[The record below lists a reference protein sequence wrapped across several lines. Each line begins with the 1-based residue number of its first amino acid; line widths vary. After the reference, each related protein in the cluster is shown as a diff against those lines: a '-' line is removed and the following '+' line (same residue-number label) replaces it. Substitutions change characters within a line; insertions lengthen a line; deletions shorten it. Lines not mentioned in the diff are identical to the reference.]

1 MKNSISELA
10 ENFNL
15 KPTLNFISNQA
26 CECAK
31 NTALNS
37 ASNAAFACVKN
48 TAPDGTVNF
57 AFACRFKRNFKFQNA
72 DVRLNSIRG
81 RNLKFYPTSA
91 GFAACNRA
99 SAGFAVHSLVA
110 PYSALRVRNRV
121 RNIEKKAALN
131 LAALVL
137 NLKSA
142 QIPSC
147 AESKALN
154 SVNASAINS
163 YGNSARN
170 FRRNFILNF
179 AENST
184 HSSVNSASSLSRAST
199 VDEPNLSSAKSLAD
213 AHTRRLKENFTEI
226 IAKGCGSA
234 HTPQSFGLKNFK
246 ARNFAKKSNSAQN
259 SSSARSLNSAQN
271 FDFSQSSNSTQS
283 PAAAQNSAS
292 TQNSNSTQ
300 SFGQNSN
307 SAQSR
312 AQNPVPP
319 SRLWDLGLLFVAIVW
334 GCTFVPVQRALH
346 SGDVFSFLFWRFL
359 AASIFTYLA
368 CLRFGVKFDRGTI
381 RRGVF
386 CGLMLF
392 CDFSCQTIALDY
404 ALSSTVAFILGLNV
418 VIVPFLML
426 AFFGKKVGASAFGG
440 AVVALLGLYF
450 LSGASGAVGFGI
462 GERLTLIS
470 AFAYALHIVFTGV
483 CARKSNL
490 YGFVI
495 VQFICVCVCAL
506 IAAVFAPHAEFE
518 GEIKVL
524 GNLIFSPSFDFVF
537 ALVLTSIF
545 ATVAAFVIQTMAQNR
560 GVSEIKTVLIF
571 ALEPVSAGV
580 MGYAF
585 GEKLSA
591 LQILGA
597 ALILA
602 GILLSE
608 LGGLLGAKFAKDRAC
623 KKTDRG
629 N

>member
-1 MKNSISELA
+1 M
-10 ENFNL
+10 
-15 KPTLNFISNQA
+15 
-26 CECAK
+26 
-31 NTALNS
+31 
-37 ASNAAFACVKN
+37 
-48 TAPDGTVNF
+48 
-57 AFACRFKRNFKFQNA
+57 
-72 DVRLNSIRG
+72 
-81 RNLKFYPTSA
+81 
-91 GFAACNRA
+91 
-99 SAGFAVHSLVA
+99 
-110 PYSALRVRNRV
+110 
-121 RNIEKKAALN
+121 
-131 LAALVL
+131 
-137 NLKSA
+137 
-142 QIPSC
+142 
-147 AESKALN
+147 
-154 SVNASAINS
+154 
-163 YGNSARN
+163 
-170 FRRNFILNF
+170 
-179 AENST
+179 
-184 HSSVNSASSLSRAST
+184 
-199 VDEPNLSSAKSLAD
+199 
-213 AHTRRLKENFTEI
+213 
-226 IAKGCGSA
+226 
-234 HTPQSFGLKNFK
+234 QSF
-246 ARNFAKKSNSAQN
+246 R
-259 SSSARSLNSAQN
+259 
-271 FDFSQSSNSTQS
+271 
-283 PAAAQNSAS
+283 
-292 TQNSNSTQ
+292 
-300 SFGQNSN
+300 QNSN
-307 SAQSR
+307 SAQ
-312 AQNPVPP
+312 NPAPP

-381 RRGVF
+381 GRGVF

-571 ALEPVSAGV
+571 ALEPVSAGI

-585 GEKLSA
+585 GEKLST

-623 KKTDRG
+623 EKTDRG
-629 N
+629 D

>member
-10 ENFNL
+10 ENFNS
-15 KPTLNFISNQA
+15 KSALNFISNQT
-26 CECAK
+26 CKRAK
-31 NTALNS
+31 D
-37 ASNAAFACVKN
+37 
-48 TAPDGTVNF
+48 TAPGGVINF
-57 AFACRFKRNFKFQNA
+57 APASRFKRNFKFKDA
-72 DVRLNSIRG
+72 TAELNFISR
-81 RNLKFYPTSA
+81 RNLKFYPASA
-91 GFAACNRA
+91 DFAARNRA
-99 SAGFAVHSLVA
+99 SVGFAVHSLA
-110 PYSALRVRNRV
+110 SPYSALRVKNLER
-121 RNIEKKAALN
+121 KSALN
-131 LAALVL
+131 FATLAL

-142 QIPSC
+142 QILSC
-147 AESKALN
+147 AENKALN
-154 SVNASAINS
+154 SAKAPTINPWE
-163 YGNSARN
+163 NSAKN
-170 FRRNFILNF
+170 FKGNFILNC
-179 AENST
+179 AENFT
-184 HSSVNSASSLSRAST
+184 YNGANSASSLNCASV
-199 VDEPNLSSAKSLAD
+199 VDEPNLSPAKNLAD
-213 AHTRRLKENFTEI
+213 AHTRRSKKNFTGVL
-226 IAKGCGSA
+226 ANDPDSA
-234 HTPQSFGLKNFK
+234 HTPQSFGFKNLKVL
-246 ARNFAKKSNSAQN
+246 NFAEKSNSAEN
-259 SSSARSLNSAQN
+259 SSSARSLNFAQN
-271 FDFSQSSNSTQS
+271 FDFAQSSDSTQS

-292 TQNSNSTQ
+292 TQNCTQSSNSAQ

-307 SAQSR
+307 S

-381 RRGVF
+381 GRGVF

-483 CARKSNL
+483 CARKSNF

-571 ALEPVSAGV
+571 ALEPVSAGI

-608 LGGLLGAKFAKDRAC
+608 LGGLLGAKFAKNRAYE
-623 KKTDRG
+623 KADRG
-629 N
+629 D

>member
-1 MKNSISELA
+1 MKNSIPELA
-10 ENFNL
+10 ENFNS
-15 KPTLNFISNQA
+15 KSALNFISNQT
-26 CECAK
+26 CKRAK
-31 NTALNS
+31 DTTPGG
-37 ASNAAFACVKN
+37 VI
-48 TAPDGTVNF
+48 NF
-57 AFACRFKRNFKFQNA
+57 APASRFKRNFKFKDA
-72 DVRLNSIRG
+72 TAELNFISV

-91 GFAACNRA
+91 GFAARNRA
-99 SAGFAVHSLVA
+99 SVGFAVHSLVA
-110 PYSALRVRNRV
+110 PYSAPRVKNPGR
-121 RNIEKKAALN
+121 KSTLN
-131 LAALVL
+131 FAVLAL

-142 QIPSC
+142 QILSC
-147 AESKALN
+147 AENKALN
-154 SVNASAINS
+154 SAKSS
-163 YGNSARN
+163 KTYPCENSARN
-170 FRRNFILNF
+170 FRQNFILNF
-179 AENST
+179 VENFT
-184 HSSVNSASSLSRAST
+184 RNGANSASSLSRAS
-199 VDEPNLSSAKSLAD
+199 VANDPNFILAKSLAA
-213 AHTRRLKENFTEI
+213 AHTRRSKKNFTKV
-226 IAKGCGSA
+226 IANDPCSASTPHSFNYGSA
-234 HTPQSFGLKNFK
+234 RNPGTPQNSNATQNF
-246 ARNFAKKSNSAQN
+246 NSAKN
-259 SSSARSLNSAQN
+259 LNST
-271 FDFSQSSNSTQS
+271 QSSNS
-283 PAAAQNSAS
+283 A
-292 TQNSNSTQ
+292 Q
-300 SFGQNSN
+300 SFGQNS
-307 SAQSR
+307 SSVRSR
-312 AQNPVPP
+312 AQNPAPP

-381 RRGVF
+381 GRGVF

-450 LSGASGAVGFGI
+450 LSGTSGAVGFGI

-506 IAAVFAPHAEFE
+506 IAAVFVPHAEFE
-518 GEIKVL
+518 GEIRVL

-571 ALEPVSAGV
+571 ALEPVSAGI

-608 LGGLLGAKFAKDRAC
+608 LGGLLGAKFAKDRARE
-623 KKTDRG
+623 KADRG
-629 N
+629 D

>member
-1 MKNSISELA
+1 MKNSIPELA
-10 ENFNL
+10 ENFNS
-15 KPTLNFISNQA
+15 KSALNFISNQA
-26 CECAK
+26 CERTK
-31 NTALNS
+31 NTSRGDA
-37 ASNAAFACVKN
+37 
-48 TAPDGTVNF
+48 VNF
-57 AFACRFKRNFKFQNA
+57 ALAPHLKRNFKFQDAN
-72 DVRLNSIRG
+72 VRLNSIRG
-81 RNLKFYPTSA
+81 RNLKFYP
-91 GFAACNRA
+91 A
-99 SAGFAVHSLVA
+99 SAGFTARNLVA
-110 PYSALRVRNRV
+110 LYSAPRVK
-121 RNIEKKAALN
+121 NIERKPVLNSAALALN
-131 LAALVL
+131 LKL
-137 NLKSA
+137 A
-142 QIPSC
+142 QNMSR

-154 SVNASAINS
+154 SAKAPKINLCE
-163 YGNSARN
+163 NSTKN
-170 FRRNFILNF
+170 FKRNFILNF
-179 AENST
+179 TKNYTRDGA
-184 HSSVNSASSLSRAST
+184 NSAGLPSRAGAAN
-199 VDEPNLSSAKSLAD
+199 EPNLSSAKSLAD
-213 AHTRRLKENFTEI
+213 ANTRRSKKNFI
-226 IAKGCGSA
+226 KVLANDPCSA
-234 HTPQSFGLKNFK
+234 STLQSFNYSPVRSPGTPQNF
-246 ARNFAKKSNSAQN
+246 NSAKN
-259 SSSARSLNSAQN
+259 LNSA
-271 FDFSQSSNSTQS
+271 QSSNSTN
-283 PAAAQNSAS
+283 NSDFAKNSNS
-292 TQNSNSTQ
+292 TQNSDSAQ
-300 SFGQNSN
+300 SFGQNS
-307 SAQSR
+307 SSVQSR
-312 AQNPVPP
+312 AQNPAPP

-381 RRGVF
+381 GRGVF

-440 AVVALLGLYF
+440 AAMALLGLYF

-462 GERLTLIS
+462 GERLTLVS

-506 IAAVFAPHAEFE
+506 ITAVFVPHAEFE

-560 GVSEIKTVLIF
+560 GISEIKTVLIF
-571 ALEPVSAGV
+571 ALEPVSAGI
-580 MGYAF
+580 MGYTF

-623 KKTDRG
+623 EKADRG
-629 N
+629 D

>member
-1 MKNSISELA
+1 MKNSILELA
-10 ENFNL
+10 ENFNS
-15 KPTLNFISNQA
+15 KSALNFISNQA
-26 CECAK
+26 YERAK

-48 TAPDGTVNF
+48 TALCGAANF
-57 AFACRFKRNFKFQNA
+57 ASALCFKRNFKFKDA
-72 DVRLNSIRG
+72 TAELNFISR
-81 RNLKFYPTSA
+81 RNLKFYP
-91 GFAACNRA
+91 A
-99 SAGFAVHSLVA
+99 SADFAVHSLVA
-110 PYSALRVRNRV
+110 PYSAPRVK
-121 RNIEKKAALN
+121 NIERKAALN
-131 LAALVL
+131 LATLAP

-142 QIPSC
+142 QILSC
-147 AESKALN
+147 AENKALN
-154 SVNASAINS
+154 STKASVINTCEN
-163 YGNSARN
+163 YTKNFKRN
-170 FRRNFILNF
+170 FMG
-179 AENST
+179 NST
-184 HSSVNSASSLSRAST
+184 HSGANSASSLNRASA
-199 VDEPNLSSAKSLAD
+199 VNDPNLSSAKSLAA
-213 AHTRRLKENFTEI
+213 AHTRRSKKNFTRVL
-226 IAKGCGSA
+226 ANDPASA
-234 HTPQSFGLKNFK
+234 SAPQPQRSNYGAARSPGTPQNSNATQNF
-246 ARNFAKKSNSAQN
+246 NSAKN
-259 SSSARSLNSAQN
+259 LNST
-271 FDFSQSSNSTQS
+271 QSSNSTQS
-283 PAAAQNSAS
+283 FGK
-292 TQNSNSTQ
+292 NSNSMQ
-300 SFGQNSN
+300 SH
-307 SAQSR
+307 

-381 RRGVF
+381 GRGVF

-426 AFFGKKVGASAFGG
+426 AFFGKKVGVSAFSG

-506 IAAVFAPHAEFE
+506 IAAVFTPHAEFE

-571 ALEPVSAGV
+571 ALEPVSAGI

-623 KKTDRG
+623 EKADRG
-629 N
+629 D

>member
-1 MKNSISELA
+1 MKNFILGPT
-10 ENFNL
+10 ENFNS
-15 KPTLNFISNQA
+15 KSALNFISNQA

-31 NTALNS
+31 NTAPGG
-37 ASNAAFACVKN
+37 AI
-48 TAPDGTVNF
+48 NF
-57 AFACRFKRNFKFQNA
+57 APAPLKRNFKFQDA
-72 DVRLNSIRG
+72 TAELNFMSV

-91 GFAACNRA
+91 GFAMRNRA
-99 SAGFAVHSLVA
+99 SVGFAVHSLVA
-110 PYSALRVRNRV
+110 PYSAPRVKNPGR
-121 RNIEKKAALN
+121 KSTLN
-131 LAALVL
+131 FATLAL

-147 AESKALN
+147 AENKALN
-154 SVNASAINS
+154 SAKAPTINPCE
-163 YGNSARN
+163 NSARN
-170 FRRNFILNF
+170 FKRNFILNF
-179 AENST
+179 TKNST
-184 HSSVNSASSLSRAST
+184 HSGANSASLLNCASA
-199 VDEPNLSSAKSLAD
+199 VDEPNLSLAKSLAA
-213 AHTRRLKENFTEI
+213 AHMRRSKKNFTGVL
-226 IAKGCGSA
+226 ANDPSSA
-234 HTPQSFGLKNFK
+234 SAPQGFSYG
-246 ARNFAKKSNSAQN
+246 
-259 SSSARSLNSAQN
+259 SARSHGAPQNFNTTQNFNSAKN
-271 FDFSQSSNSTQS
+271 LNSTQS
-283 PAAAQNSAS
+283 
-292 TQNSNSTQ
+292 SNSTQ

-359 AASIFTYLA
+359 AASVFTYLA

-381 RRGVF
+381 GRGVF

-506 IAAVFAPHAEFE
+506 IAAVFTPHAEFE

-524 GNLIFSPSFDFVF
+524 GNLIFSPNFDFVF

-623 KKTDRG
+623 EKADRG
-629 N
+629 D

>member
-15 KPTLNFISNQA
+15 KPALNFISNQA
-26 CECAK
+26 CERAK
-31 NTALNS
+31 NTAPGG
-37 ASNAAFACVKN
+37 K
-48 TAPDGTVNF
+48 VNF
-57 AFACRFKRNFKFQNA
+57 APVPCLKKNFKFQDAN
-72 DVRLNSIRG
+72 VRLNSIRG
-81 RNLKFYPTSA
+81 RNLKFCPTSA
-91 GFAACNRA
+91 GFAARNRA
-99 SAGFAVHSLVA
+99 SVGFAVHSLVA
-110 PYSALRVRNRV
+110 PYSAPRV
-121 RNIEKKAALN
+121 RNIEKKVTLN
-131 LAALVL
+131 FAALVPNL
-137 NLKSA
+137 NSA
-142 QIPSC
+142 QILNC
-147 AESKALN
+147 AENKALN
-154 SVNASAINS
+154 SAKAPTINPCE
-163 YGNSARN
+163 NSARN
-170 FRRNFILNF
+170 FKRNFILNC
-179 AENST
+179 AENFT
-184 HSSVNSASSLSRAST
+184 CNGANSASSLSRASV
-199 VDEPNLSSAKSLAD
+199 VDDPNLSSAKSHVA
-213 AHTRRLKENFTEI
+213 AHMRRSKKNFTDI
-226 IAKGCGSA
+226 IAKGHGFA
-234 HTPQSFGLKNFK
+234 QALQGFGLKNFE
-246 ARNFAKKSNSAQN
+246 ARNFAKKSNSAEN

-271 FDFSQSSNSTQS
+271 FDFAQSSNSTQS
-283 PAAAQNSAS
+283 PAAAQNSAF
-292 TQNSNSTQ
+292 TQSSNSAQ
-300 SFGQNSN
+300 GFGQNSS

-312 AQNPVPP
+312 AQNSVPP

-381 RRGVF
+381 GRGVF

-418 VIVPFLML
+418 VIVPFLIL

-440 AVVALLGLYF
+440 AATALLGLYF

-462 GERLTLIS
+462 GERLSLIS

-495 VQFICVCVCAL
+495 VQFICVCICAL
-506 IAAVFAPHAEFE
+506 IAAVFTPHAQFE
-518 GEIKVL
+518 GEIRVL

-571 ALEPVSAGV
+571 ALEPVSAGI

-597 ALILA
+597 TLILA

-608 LGGLLGAKFAKDRAC
+608 LGWLLGAKFAKDRAC
-623 KKTDRG
+623 EKTDRG
-629 N
+629 D

>member
-10 ENFNL
+10 ENFNS
-15 KPTLNFISNQA
+15 KSALNFISNQA
-26 CECAK
+26 CER
-31 NTALNS
+31 T
-37 ASNAAFACVKN
+37 KN
-48 TAPDGTVNF
+48 TAPGGKVNF
-57 AFACRFKRNFKFQNA
+57 APAPYLKRNFKFQDA
-72 DVRLNSIRG
+72 AAELNFMSV
-81 RNLKFYPTSA
+81 RNLKFYPASA
-91 GFAACNRA
+91 GLAARNSA
-99 SAGFAVHSLVA
+99 SVGFAVHSLVA
-110 PYSALRVRNRV
+110 PYSAPRV
-121 RNIEKKAALN
+121 RNIEKKVALN
-131 LAALVL
+131 FAALVL

-142 QIPSC
+142 QILSC
-147 AESKALN
+147 AENKALN
-154 SVNASAINS
+154 SAKVSAINPCE
-163 YGNSARN
+163 NSAKNFKRN
-170 FRRNFILNF
+170 FMG
-179 AENST
+179 NST
-184 HSSVNSASSLSRAST
+184 HSGANSASLLSRVSV
-199 VDEPNLSSAKSLAD
+199 VDEPNLSPAKSLDA
-213 AHTRRLKENFTEI
+213 AHTRRLKKNFTEV
-226 IAKGCGSA
+226 IASGHGSA

-246 ARNFAKKSNSAQN
+246 ARNFAKKSNSAEN

-271 FDFSQSSNSTQS
+271 FDFAQSSDSTQS
-283 PAAAQNSAS
+283 PTAAQNSAS
-292 TQNSNSTQ
+292 TQNCTQSSNSAQ

-307 SAQSR
+307 SVQSH
-312 AQNPVPP
+312 AQNSVPP

-381 RRGVF
+381 GRGVF

-426 AFFGKKVGASAFGG
+426 AFFGKKIAASAFGG
-440 AVVALLGLYF
+440 AATALLGLYF

-506 IAAVFAPHAEFE
+506 IAAVFTPHAEFE

-571 ALEPVSAGV
+571 ALEPVSAGI

-608 LGGLLGAKFAKDRAC
+608 LGGLLGAKFAKDRAYE
-623 KKTDRG
+623 KADRG
-629 N
+629 D

>member
-1 MKNSISELA
+1 ND
-10 ENFNL
+10 
-15 KPTLNFISNQA
+15 
-26 CECAK
+26 
-31 NTALNS
+31 
-37 ASNAAFACVKN
+37 
-48 TAPDGTVNF
+48 PD
-57 AFACRFKRNFKFQNA
+57 
-72 DVRLNSIRG
+72 
-81 RNLKFYPTSA
+81 
-91 GFAACNRA
+91 
-99 SAGFAVHSLVA
+99 
-110 PYSALRVRNRV
+110 
-121 RNIEKKAALN
+121 
-131 LAALVL
+131 
-137 NLKSA
+137 
-142 QIPSC
+142 
-147 AESKALN
+147 
-154 SVNASAINS
+154 
-163 YGNSARN
+163 
-170 FRRNFILNF
+170 
-179 AENST
+179 
-184 HSSVNSASSLSRAST
+184 
-199 VDEPNLSSAKSLAD
+199 
-213 AHTRRLKENFTEI
+213 
-226 IAKGCGSA
+226 SA

-246 ARNFAKKSNSAQN
+246 ARNFAKKSNSAEN

-271 FDFSQSSNSTQS
+271 FDFAQSSNSTQS

-292 TQNSNSTQ
+292 TQNCTQSSNSVQ

-312 AQNPVPP
+312 AQNPAPP

-381 RRGVF
+381 GRGVF

-483 CARKSNL
+483 CAHKSNL

-506 IAAVFAPHAEFE
+506 IAAVFVPHAEFE
-518 GEIKVL
+518 GEIKVF
-524 GNLIFSPSFDFVF
+524 GNLIFSPNFDFVF

-571 ALEPVSAGV
+571 ALEPVSAGI

-608 LGGLLGAKFAKDRAC
+608 LGGLLGAKFAKDRAYE
-623 KKTDRG
+623 KTDRG
-629 N
+629 D

>member
-1 MKNSISELA
+1 MKNSISEPA
-10 ENFNL
+10 ENFNS
-15 KPTLNFISNQA
+15 KSALNFISNQV
-26 CECAK
+26 CECAE
-31 NTALNS
+31 NTAS
-37 ASNAAFACVKN
+37 GGA
-48 TAPDGTVNF
+48 VNF
-57 AFACRFKRNFKFQNA
+57 APAPCFKRNFKFQYA
-72 DVRLNSIRG
+72 AAELNFMSR
-81 RNLKFYPTSA
+81 RNLKFYPTSV
-91 GFAACNRA
+91 GFAARNRA
-99 SAGFAVHSLVA
+99 SASFAAHSLVA
-110 PYSALRVRNRV
+110 FYPAPCVKNPGRKSALSS
-121 RNIEKKAALN
+121 AAL
-131 LAALVL
+131 AL

-142 QIPSC
+142 QIPNC
-147 AESKALN
+147 TENKALN
-154 SVNASAINS
+154 SVNASAINPCE
-163 YGNSARN
+163 NSAKNFKRN
-170 FRRNFILNF
+170 FMG
-179 AENST
+179 NST
-184 HSSVNSASSLSRAST
+184 HSSANSESSLNRASA
-199 VDEPNLSSAKSLAD
+199 VDEPNLSPTKSLAA
-213 AHTRRLKENFTEI
+213 AHTRRSKKNFTDI
-226 IAKGCGSA
+226 IAKGHGFA
-234 HTPQSFGLKNFK
+234 QALQGFGLKNFE
-246 ARNFAKKSNSAQN
+246 ARNFAKKSNSAEN
-259 SSSARSLNSAQN
+259 SSSARSLNFAQN
-271 FDFSQSSNSTQS
+271 FDFAQSSDSTQS

-292 TQNSNSTQ
+292 TQNCTQSSNSAQ

-307 SAQSR
+307 SAQ
-312 AQNPVPP
+312 NPAPP

-381 RRGVF
+381 GRGVF

-440 AVVALLGLYF
+440 AAVALLGLYF

-571 ALEPVSAGV
+571 ALEPVSAGI

-608 LGGLLGAKFAKDRAC
+608 LGGLLGAKFAKNRAYE
-623 KKTDRG
+623 KADRG
-629 N
+629 D

>member
-10 ENFNL
+10 ENFNS
-15 KPTLNFISNQA
+15 KSALNFISNQT
-26 CECAK
+26 CKRAK
-31 NTALNS
+31 DTARDS
-37 ASNAAFACVKN
+37 AI
-48 TAPDGTVNF
+48 NF
-57 AFACRFKRNFKFQNA
+57 APAPCFKRNFKFQDAN
-72 DVRLNSIRG
+72 VRLNSIRG
-81 RNLKFYPTSA
+81 RNLKFYP
-91 GFAACNRA
+91 A
-99 SAGFAVHSLVA
+99 SAGFTAHNLVA
-110 PYSALRVRNRV
+110 LYSAPRVK
-121 RNIEKKAALN
+121 NIERKAALN
-131 LAALVL
+131 LATLAP

-147 AESKALN
+147 AENKALN
-154 SVNASAINS
+154 SAEVFKINS
-163 YGNSARN
+163 CKNFERN
-170 FRRNFILNF
+170 FKQNFILNF
-179 AENST
+179 TKNSAY
-184 HSSVNSASSLSRAST
+184 SSVSSASPLSRASA
-199 VDEPNLSSAKSLAD
+199 VNDSNLSPTKSLAD
-213 AHTRRLKENFTEI
+213 AHTRRLKKNFTEI
-226 IAKGCGSA
+226 IAKGHGSA
-234 HTPQSFGLKNFK
+234 HAPQSFSYG
-246 ARNFAKKSNSAQN
+246 
-259 SSSARSLNSAQN
+259 SARSHGAPQNFNTTQNFNSAKNLNSTK
-271 FDFSQSSNSTQS
+271 S
-283 PAAAQNSAS
+283 
-292 TQNSNSTQ
+292 SNSTQ

-307 SAQSR
+307 SVQSR

-381 RRGVF
+381 GRGVF

-450 LSGASGAVGFGI
+450 LSGASAVGFGI

-571 ALEPVSAGV
+571 ALEPVSAGI

-585 GEKLSA
+585 GEKLGA

-623 KKTDRG
+623 EKADRG
-629 N
+629 D

>member
-10 ENFNL
+10 ENFNS
-15 KPTLNFISNQA
+15 KSALNFISNQT
-26 CECAK
+26 CK
-31 NTALNS
+31 R
-37 ASNAAFACVKN
+37 VKD
-48 TAPDGTVNF
+48 TAPGGVINF
-57 AFACRFKRNFKFQNA
+57 APASRFKRNFKFKDA
-72 DVRLNSIRG
+72 TAELNFISV

-91 GFAACNRA
+91 GFAARNRA
-99 SAGFAVHSLVA
+99 SVGFAVHSLVA
-110 PYSALRVRNRV
+110 PYSAPRV
-121 RNIEKKAALN
+121 RNIEKKVTLN
-131 LAALVL
+131 FAALVPNL
-137 NLKSA
+137 NSA
-142 QIPSC
+142 QILNC
-147 AESKALN
+147 AENKALN
-154 SVNASAINS
+154 SAKAPTINPCE
-163 YGNSARN
+163 NSARN
-170 FRRNFILNF
+170 FKRNFILNC
-179 AENST
+179 AENFT
-184 HSSVNSASSLSRAST
+184 CNGANSASSLSRASV
-199 VDEPNLSSAKSLAD
+199 VDDPNLSSAKSHVA
-213 AHTRRLKENFTEI
+213 AHMRRSKKNFTDI
-226 IAKGCGSA
+226 IAKGHGFA
-234 HTPQSFGLKNFK
+234 QALQGFGLKNFE
-246 ARNFAKKSNSAQN
+246 ARNFAKKSNSAEN

-271 FDFSQSSNSTQS
+271 FDFAQSSNSTQS
-283 PAAAQNSAS
+283 PAAAQNSAF
-292 TQNSNSTQ
+292 TQSSNSAQ
-300 SFGQNSN
+300 SFGQNSS
-307 SAQSR
+307 SAQNR

-368 CLRFGVKFDRGTI
+368 CLRFGIKFDRGTI
-381 RRGVF
+381 GRGVF

-426 AFFGKKVGASAFGG
+426 VFFGKKVGASAFGG
-440 AVVALLGLYF
+440 AVVALFGLYF

-462 GERLTLIS
+462 GERLTLVS

-506 IAAVFAPHAEFE
+506 IAAVFTPHAQFE
-518 GEIKVL
+518 GEIRVL

-571 ALEPVSAGV
+571 ALEPVSAGI

-597 ALILA
+597 TLILA

-608 LGGLLGAKFAKDRAC
+608 LGWLLGAKFAKDRAC
-623 KKTDRG
+623 EKTDRG
-629 N
+629 D

>member
-10 ENFNL
+10 ENFNS
-15 KPTLNFISNQA
+15 KSALNFISNQT
-26 CECAK
+26 CK
-31 NTALNS
+31 R
-37 ASNAAFACVKN
+37 VKD
-48 TAPDGTVNF
+48 TAPGGVINF
-57 AFACRFKRNFKFQNA
+57 APASRFKRNFKFKDA
-72 DVRLNSIRG
+72 TAELNFISV

-91 GFAACNRA
+91 GFAARNRA
-99 SAGFAVHSLVA
+99 SVGFAVHSLVA
-110 PYSALRVRNRV
+110 PYSAPRV
-121 RNIEKKAALN
+121 RNIEKKVTLN
-131 LAALVL
+131 FAALVPNL
-137 NLKSA
+137 NSA
-142 QIPSC
+142 QILNC
-147 AESKALN
+147 AENKALN
-154 SVNASAINS
+154 SAKAPTINPCE
-163 YGNSARN
+163 NSARN
-170 FRRNFILNF
+170 FKRNFILNC
-179 AENST
+179 AENFT
-184 HSSVNSASSLSRAST
+184 CNGANSASSLSRASV
-199 VDEPNLSSAKSLAD
+199 VDDPNLSLAKSLA
-213 AHTRRLKENFTEI
+213 AAYTQRSEKNFTSMP
-226 IAKGCGSA
+226 KGFSCGSA
-234 HTPQSFGLKNFK
+234 LSPGASQNSNTTQNF
-246 ARNFAKKSNSAQN
+246 NSAKN
-259 SSSARSLNSAQN
+259 LNST
-271 FDFSQSSNSTQS
+271 QSSNS
-283 PAAAQNSAS
+283 A
-292 TQNSNSTQ
+292 Q

-307 SAQSR
+307 STQNH

-381 RRGVF
+381 GRGVF

-392 CDFSCQTIALDY
+392 CDFSCQTIALNY

-450 LSGASGAVGFGI
+450 LSGASAVGFGI
-462 GERLTLIS
+462 GERLTLVS

-506 IAAVFAPHAEFE
+506 IAAVFTPHVQFE
-518 GEIKVL
+518 GEIRVI
-524 GNLIFSPSFDFVF
+524 GNLIFSLNFDFVF

-571 ALEPVSAGV
+571 ALEPVSAGI
-580 MGYAF
+580 MGYTF

-608 LGGLLGAKFAKDRAC
+608 LGGLLGAKFAKNRAC
-623 KKTDRG
+623 EKADRG
-629 N
+629 D

>member
-10 ENFNL
+10 ENFNS
-15 KPTLNFISNQA
+15 KSALNFISNQA

-31 NTALNS
+31 NTARGG
-37 ASNAAFACVKN
+37 AI
-48 TAPDGTVNF
+48 NF
-57 AFACRFKRNFKFQNA
+57 APAPRLKRNFTFQDA
-72 DVRLNSIRG
+72 AAELNFISR

-91 GFAACNRA
+91 GFAVRNRA
-99 SAGFAVHSLVA
+99 SVGFAVHSLVA
-110 PYSALRVRNRV
+110 PYSAPRVKNPGR
-121 RNIEKKAALN
+121 KSTLN
-131 LAALVL
+131 FAALVPNL
-137 NLKSA
+137 NSA
-142 QIPSC
+142 QILNC
-147 AESKALN
+147 AENKALN
-154 SVNASAINS
+154 SAKAPTINPCE
-163 YGNSARN
+163 NSARN
-170 FRRNFILNF
+170 FKRNFILNC
-179 AENST
+179 AENFT
-184 HSSVNSASSLSRAST
+184 CNGANSASSLNRASAAN
-199 VDEPNLSSAKSLAD
+199 DPNLSLAKSLA
-213 AHTRRLKENFTEI
+213 AAYTQRSEKNFTE
-226 IAKGCGSA
+226 ALANDPCSA
-234 HTPQSFGLKNFK
+234 STPQSFNYGAARSPGTPQNSNATQNF
-246 ARNFAKKSNSAQN
+246 NSAKN
-259 SSSARSLNSAQN
+259 LNST
-271 FDFSQSSNSTQS
+271 QSSNSTN
-283 PAAAQNSAS
+283 NSDS
-292 TQNSNSTQ
+292 RKNSNSTQ

-312 AQNPVPP
+312 AQNPAPP

-359 AASIFTYLA
+359 AASIFTYLT

-381 RRGVF
+381 ERGVF

-392 CDFSCQTIALDY
+392 CDFSCQTIALNY

-462 GERLTLIS
+462 GERLSLIS

-506 IAAVFAPHAEFE
+506 IAAVFTPHVQFE

-524 GNLIFSPSFDFVF
+524 GNLIFSPNFDFVF

-571 ALEPVSAGV
+571 ALEPVSAGI

-608 LGGLLGAKFAKDRAC
+608 LGGILGAKFAKDRAC
-623 KKTDRG
+623 EKADRG
-629 N
+629 D

>member
-1 MKNSISELA
+1 MS
-10 ENFNL
+10 
-15 KPTLNFISNQA
+15 
-26 CECAK
+26 
-31 NTALNS
+31 
-37 ASNAAFACVKN
+37 
-48 TAPDGTVNF
+48 
-57 AFACRFKRNFKFQNA
+57 R
-72 DVRLNSIRG
+72 
-81 RNLKFYPTSA
+81 RNLKFYPASV
-91 GFAACNRA
+91 GFAARNLA
-99 SAGFAVHSLVA
+99 AF
-110 PYSALRVRNRV
+110 YSTPRV

-131 LAALVL
+131 LATLAL

-147 AESKALN
+147 AENKTLN
-154 SVNASAINS
+154 SAKAPTINLRE
-163 YGNSARN
+163 NSAKN
-170 FRRNFILNF
+170 FKQNFILNC

-184 HSSVNSASSLSRAST
+184 HSGANSASLLSRASA
-199 VDEPNLSSAKSLAD
+199 VDDPNLSPAKSLAA
-213 AHTRRLKENFTEI
+213 AHTRRLKKNFIETL
-226 IAKGCGSA
+226 ANDPASA
-234 HTPQSFGLKNFK
+234 HAPQSFRLKNFK
-246 ARNFAKKSNSAQN
+246 ARNFAKKSNSAEN
-259 SSSARSLNSAQN
+259 SSSARSLNFAQN
-271 FDFSQSSNSTQS
+271 FDFAQSSDSTQS

-292 TQNSNSTQ
+292 TQNCTQSSNSAQ

-312 AQNPVPP
+312 VQNPVPP

-368 CLRFGVKFDRGTI
+368 CLRFGVKFDRDTI
-381 RRGVF
+381 GRGVF

-426 AFFGKKVGASAFGG
+426 AFFGKKVGASAFGS

-462 GERLTLIS
+462 GERLTLVS

-506 IAAVFAPHAEFE
+506 IAAVFVPHAEFE
-518 GEIKVL
+518 DEIKVL
-524 GNLIFSPSFDFVF
+524 GNLIFSPNFDFVF

-571 ALEPVSAGV
+571 ALEPVSAGI

-623 KKTDRG
+623 EKADRG
-629 N
+629 D

>member
-1 MKNSISELA
+1 MPQPQRSNYGAALSHGAPQNSNTTQ
-10 ENFNL
+10 NFN
-15 KPTLNFISNQA
+15 S
-26 CECAK
+26 AK
-31 NTALNS
+31 NL
-37 ASNAAFACVKN
+37 
-48 TAPDGTVNF
+48 
-57 AFACRFKRNFKFQNA
+57 
-72 DVRLNSIRG
+72 
-81 RNLKFYPTSA
+81 
-91 GFAACNRA
+91 
-99 SAGFAVHSLVA
+99 
-110 PYSALRVRNRV
+110 
-121 RNIEKKAALN
+121 
-131 LAALVL
+131 
-137 NLKSA
+137 
-142 QIPSC
+142 
-147 AESKALN
+147 
-154 SVNASAINS
+154 
-163 YGNSARN
+163 
-170 FRRNFILNF
+170 
-179 AENST
+179 
-184 HSSVNSASSLSRAST
+184 
-199 VDEPNLSSAKSLAD
+199 
-213 AHTRRLKENFTEI
+213 
-226 IAKGCGSA
+226 
-234 HTPQSFGLKNFK
+234 
-246 ARNFAKKSNSAQN
+246 
-259 SSSARSLNSAQN
+259 
-271 FDFSQSSNSTQS
+271 NSTQS
-283 PAAAQNSAS
+283 
-292 TQNSNSTQ
+292 SNSTQ

-307 SAQSR
+307 SAQNP
-312 AQNPVPP
+312 AQNPAPP
-319 SRLWDLGLLFVAIVW
+319 SRLWDLGLLSVAIVW

-381 RRGVF
+381 GRGVF

-506 IAAVFAPHAEFE
+506 IAAVFTPHAEFE

-571 ALEPVSAGV
+571 ALEPVSAGI

-585 GEKLSA
+585 GEKLGA

-623 KKTDRG
+623 EKADRG
-629 N
+629 D

>member
-1 MKNSISELA
+1 MKNSISEPA
-10 ENFNL
+10 ENFNS
-15 KPTLNFISNQA
+15 KSALNFISNQV
-26 CECAK
+26 CECAE
-31 NTALNS
+31 NTAS
-37 ASNAAFACVKN
+37 GGA
-48 TAPDGTVNF
+48 VNF
-57 AFACRFKRNFKFQNA
+57 APAPCFKRNFKFQYAAAELNFMS
-72 DVRLNSIRG
+72 VRD
-81 RNLKFYPTSA
+81 LKFYPTST
-91 GFAACNRA
+91 GFAARNRA
-99 SAGFAVHSLVA
+99 SVGFTVHSLVA
-110 PYSALRVRNRV
+110 PYSAPRVKNLER
-121 RNIEKKAALN
+121 KSALN
-131 LAALVL
+131 FAAFAL

-142 QIPSC
+142 QIPSY
-147 AESKALN
+147 AENRALN
-154 SVNASAINS
+154 SAKFSKTDPCENS
-163 YGNSARN
+163 TKN
-170 FRRNFILNF
+170 FKRNFILNF
-179 AENST
+179 AENFT
-184 HSSVNSASSLSRAST
+184 HSGANSVSPLSRASAAN
-199 VDEPNLSSAKSLAD
+199 DLNLILAKSLAG
-213 AHTRRLKENFTEI
+213 AHTRHLKENFTEI
-226 IAKGCGSA
+226 IAKGHGSA
-234 HTPQSFGLKNFK
+234 HAPQGFNYGSALSHGAPQNSNTTQNF
-246 ARNFAKKSNSAQN
+246 NSAKN
-259 SSSARSLNSAQN
+259 LNST
-271 FDFSQSSNSTQS
+271 QSSNS
-283 PAAAQNSAS
+283 A
-292 TQNSNSTQ
+292 Q

-307 SAQSR
+307 SAQNP
-312 AQNPVPP
+312 AQSPAPP

-381 RRGVF
+381 GRGVF

-426 AFFGKKVGASAFGG
+426 AFFGKKIAASAFGG
-440 AVVALLGLYF
+440 AATALLGLYF

-462 GERLTLIS
+462 GERLSLIS

-506 IAAVFAPHAEFE
+506 IAAVFTPHAEFE

-571 ALEPVSAGV
+571 ALEPVSAGI

-597 ALILA
+597 ALILT

-608 LGGLLGAKFAKDRAC
+608 LGGLLGAKFAKDRAYE
-623 KKTDRG
+623 KADRG
-629 N
+629 D

>member
-10 ENFNL
+10 ENFNS
-15 KPTLNFISNQA
+15 KSALNFISNQA
-26 CECAK
+26 CERAK

-37 ASNAAFACVKN
+37 ASNAAFTCAKN
-48 TAPDGTVNF
+48 TAPDGAANF
-57 AFACRFKRNFKFQNA
+57 APASRFKRNFKFQDAN
-72 DVRLNSIRG
+72 VRLNSIRG
-81 RNLKFYPTSA
+81 RNLKFYP
-91 GFAACNRA
+91 A
-99 SAGFAVHSLVA
+99 SAGFTAHNLVA
-110 PYSALRVRNRV
+110 LYSAPRVKNLERKSTLNF
-121 RNIEKKAALN
+121 IALALN
-131 LAALVL
+131 LKLT
-137 NLKSA
+137 

-147 AESKALN
+147 AENKALN
-154 SVNASAINS
+154 SVNASAINP
-163 YGNSARN
+163 YGNSTKN
-170 FRRNFILNF
+170 FKRNFILNC

-184 HSSVNSASSLSRAST
+184 HSGANIASSLSRASV
-199 VDEPNLSSAKSLAD
+199 VDELNLSPAKSLAT
-213 AHTRRLKENFTEI
+213 AHMRRSK
-226 IAKGCGSA
+226 
-234 HTPQSFGLKNFK
+234 KNFIETLANDPASASVPK
-246 ARNFAKKSNSAQN
+246 CFAYGAARSSGAPQNFNTTQNFNSAKN
-259 SSSARSLNSAQN
+259 LNSM
-271 FDFSQSSNSTQS
+271 QSSNSTQ
-283 PAAAQNSAS
+283 NSDSA
-292 TQNSNSTQ
+292 Q
-300 SFGQNSN
+300 SFGQNSS

-312 AQNPVPP
+312 AQNPAPP

-381 RRGVF
+381 ERGVF

-404 ALSSTVAFILGLNV
+404 ALSSAVAFILGLNV

-426 AFFGKKVGASAFGG
+426 TFFGKKVGVSAFGG

-450 LSGASGAVGFGI
+450 LSGASAVGFGI
-462 GERLTLIS
+462 GERLTLVS

-506 IAAVFAPHAEFE
+506 IAAVFVPHAEFE

-524 GNLIFSPSFDFVF
+524 GNLIFSPNFDFVF

-571 ALEPVSAGV
+571 ALEPVSAGI

-623 KKTDRG
+623 KKADRG
-629 N
+629 D

>member
-10 ENFNL
+10 ENFNS
-15 KPTLNFISNQA
+15 KSALNFISNQT
-26 CECAK
+26 CK
-31 NTALNS
+31 R
-37 ASNAAFACVKN
+37 VKD
-48 TAPDGTVNF
+48 TAPGGVINF
-57 AFACRFKRNFKFQNA
+57 APASRFKRNFKFKDA
-72 DVRLNSIRG
+72 TAELNFISV

-91 GFAACNRA
+91 GFAARNRA
-99 SAGFAVHSLVA
+99 SVGFAVHSLVA
-110 PYSALRVRNRV
+110 PYSAPRV
-121 RNIEKKAALN
+121 RNIEKKVTLN
-131 LAALVL
+131 FAALVPNL
-137 NLKSA
+137 NSA
-142 QIPSC
+142 QILNC
-147 AESKALN
+147 AENKALN
-154 SVNASAINS
+154 SAKAPTINPCE
-163 YGNSARN
+163 NSARN
-170 FRRNFILNF
+170 FKRNFILNC
-179 AENST
+179 AENFT
-184 HSSVNSASSLSRAST
+184 CNGANSASSLSRASV
-199 VDEPNLSSAKSLAD
+199 VDDPNLSLAKSLA
-213 AHTRRLKENFTEI
+213 AAYTQRSEKNFTKV
-226 IAKGCGSA
+226 IANDPCSASMPKGFSCGSA
-234 HTPQSFGLKNFK
+234 LSPGASQNSNTTQNF
-246 ARNFAKKSNSAQN
+246 NSAKN
-259 SSSARSLNSAQN
+259 LNST
-271 FDFSQSSNSTQS
+271 QSSNS
-283 PAAAQNSAS
+283 A
-292 TQNSNSTQ
+292 Q

-307 SAQSR
+307 STQNH

-381 RRGVF
+381 GRGVF

-426 AFFGKKVGASAFGG
+426 AFFGKKIAASAFGG
-440 AVVALLGLYF
+440 AATALLGLYF
-450 LSGASGAVGFGI
+450 LSGASAVGFGI

-506 IAAVFAPHAEFE
+506 IAAVFTPHAQFE

-524 GNLIFSPSFDFVF
+524 GNLIFSPNFDFVF

-571 ALEPVSAGV
+571 ALEPVSAGI

-591 LQILGA
+591 LQIFGA

-623 KKTDRG
+623 EKADRG
-629 N
+629 D

>member
-10 ENFNL
+10 ENFNS
-15 KPTLNFISNQA
+15 KPALNFISNQA

-31 NTALNS
+31 NTARGD
-37 ASNAAFACVKN
+37 AI
-48 TAPDGTVNF
+48 NF
-57 AFACRFKRNFKFQNA
+57 APAPRFKRNFKFKDA
-72 DVRLNSIRG
+72 AAELNFMSV

-91 GFAACNRA
+91 GFAARNRA
-99 SAGFAVHSLVA
+99 SVGFAVHSLVA
-110 PYSALRVRNRV
+110 PYSALRVKNLER
-121 RNIEKKAALN
+121 KSALSSAAL
-131 LAALVL
+131 AP

-142 QIPSC
+142 KIPNC
-147 AESKALN
+147 VENKALN
-154 SVNASAINS
+154 SAKA
-163 YGNSARN
+163 YKTDPCENSAKN
-170 FRRNFILNF
+170 FKRNFILNC
-179 AENST
+179 AENFT
-184 HSSVNSASSLSRAST
+184 CNGANSASSLNRASA
-199 VDEPNLSSAKSLAD
+199 VDEPNLSPAKSLAA
-213 AHTRRLKENFTEI
+213 AHTRRLKKNFTEI
-226 IAKGCGSA
+226 IAKDHGSA
-234 HTPQSFGLKNFK
+234 HAPQSFGLKNFK
-246 ARNFAKKSNSAQN
+246 ARNFAKKSNSAEN

-271 FDFSQSSNSTQS
+271 FDFAQSSDSTQS

-292 TQNSNSTQ
+292 TQNCTQSSNSAQ

-307 SAQSR
+307 SAQ
-312 AQNPVPP
+312 NPAPP

-381 RRGVF
+381 ERGVF

-462 GERLTLIS
+462 GERLTLVS

-524 GNLIFSPSFDFVF
+524 GNLIFSPNFDFVF

-571 ALEPVSAGV
+571 ALEPVSAGI

-623 KKTDRG
+623 EKADRG
-629 N
+629 D

>member
-10 ENFNL
+10 ENFNS
-15 KPTLNFISNQA
+15 KSALNFILDPA
-26 CECAK
+26 RERI
-31 NTALNS
+31 
-37 ASNAAFACVKN
+37 KN
-48 TAPDGTVNF
+48 TAPSGPVNF
-57 AFACRFKRNFKFQNA
+57 APASRFKRNFKFQDEA
-72 DVRLNSIRG
+72 AELNFMSV
-81 RNLKFYPTSA
+81 RNLKFYPASV
-91 GFAACNRA
+91 GFAARNRA
-99 SAGFAVHSLVA
+99 SASFAAHSLVA
-110 PYSALRVRNRV
+110 FYPAPCVKNPGRKSALSS
-121 RNIEKKAALN
+121 AAL
-131 LAALVL
+131 AL

-142 QIPSC
+142 QIPNC
-147 AESKALN
+147 TENKALN
-154 SVNASAINS
+154 SAKAPTINPCE
-163 YGNSARN
+163 NSAKN
-170 FRRNFILNF
+170 FKRNFILNC
-179 AENST
+179 AENFTCNGADSE
-184 HSSVNSASSLSRAST
+184 SSLNRASA
-199 VDEPNLSSAKSLAD
+199 VDEPNLSPAKSLAA
-213 AHTRRLKENFTEI
+213 AHMRRLKKNFTEA
-226 IAKGCGSA
+226 IANDPCSA
-234 HTPQSFGLKNFK
+234 HTPQSFNYGA
-246 ARNFAKKSNSAQN
+246 ARNPGTPQNSNTIQNFNSAKN
-259 SSSARSLNSAQN
+259 LNST
-271 FDFSQSSNSTQS
+271 QSSNS
-283 PAAAQNSAS
+283 A
-292 TQNSNSTQ
+292 Q

-312 AQNPVPP
+312 AQNPAPP

-381 RRGVF
+381 GRGVF

-524 GNLIFSPSFDFVF
+524 GNLIFSPNFDFVF

-571 ALEPVSAGV
+571 ALEPVSAGI

-623 KKTDRG
+623 EKADRG
-629 N
+629 D

>member
-1 MKNSISELA
+1 MKNSISKPA
-10 ENFNL
+10 ENFNS
-15 KPTLNFISNQA
+15 KSALNFISNQA

-31 NTALNS
+31 NTAPGG
-37 ASNAAFACVKN
+37 A
-48 TAPDGTVNF
+48 VNF
-57 AFACRFKRNFKFQNA
+57 APAPNLRRNFKFKDA
-72 DVRLNSIRG
+72 AAELNFISV
-81 RNLKFYPTSA
+81 RNLKFYPASA
-91 GFAACNRA
+91 GFAARNRA
-99 SAGFAVHSLVA
+99 SAGFAVCSLVA
-110 PYSALRVRNRV
+110 PYSAPRVKNPGR
-121 RNIEKKAALN
+121 KSALSSAALSS
-131 LAALVL
+131 

-154 SVNASAINS
+154 SAKASAINP
-163 YGNSARN
+163 YENSAIN

-179 AENST
+179 TKTST
-184 HSSVNSASSLSRAST
+184 HSGANSASLLNCASAAN
-199 VDEPNLSSAKSLAD
+199 DPNSIHAKSRT
-213 AHTRRLKENFTEI
+213 AHMQRYERNFTWI
-226 IAKGCGSA
+226 LANDPGAARTSR
-234 HTPQSFGLKNFK
+234 SFEFKNLKV
-246 ARNFAKKSNSAQN
+246 RNFAKKSNSAQN

-271 FDFSQSSNSTQS
+271 FDFAQSSNSTQS

-292 TQNSNSTQ
+292 TQN
-300 SFGQNSN
+300 
-307 SAQSR
+307 R
-312 AQNPVPP
+312 AQNPAPP

-359 AASIFTYLA
+359 VASIFTYLA

-381 RRGVF
+381 GRGVF

-426 AFFGKKVGASAFGG
+426 VFFGKKVGASAFGG

-450 LSGASGAVGFGI
+450 LSGASGAVRFGI

-470 AFAYALHIVFTGV
+470 AFAYALHIVFTGI

-524 GNLIFSPSFDFVF
+524 GNLIFSPNFDFVF

-571 ALEPVSAGV
+571 ALEPVSAGA

-623 KKTDRG
+623 EKADRG
-629 N
+629 D

>member
-1 MKNSISELA
+1 MKNSIPEPA
-10 ENFNL
+10 ENFNSG
-15 KPTLNFISNQA
+15 PALNFILDPVR
-26 CECAK
+26 ERAK

-37 ASNAAFACVKN
+37 ASNAAFACVKD
-48 TAPDGTVNF
+48 TARGDAANF
-57 AFACRFKRNFKFQNA
+57 APVLCLKRNFKFQDA
-72 DVRLNSIRG
+72 DVRLNFICG
-81 RNLKFYPTSA
+81 RNLKFYPALA
-91 GFAACNRA
+91 GFAAR
-99 SAGFAVHSLVA
+99 SLVA
-110 PYSALRVRNRV
+110 LYSASHVKNLERKSALSSAVL
-121 RNIEKKAALN
+121 ALN
-131 LAALVL
+131 L
-137 NLKSA
+137 KPA

-147 AESKALN
+147 AETEALN
-154 SVNASAINS
+154 SAKVSVINPCE
-163 YGNSARN
+163 NFARN
-170 FRRNFILNF
+170 FKQNFILNF
-179 AENST
+179 AKNFT
-184 HSSVNSASSLSRAST
+184 RDGANSAYSLSRASAAN
-199 VDEPNLSSAKSLAD
+199 DPNLSLAKSLA
-213 AHTRRLKENFTEI
+213 AAYTQRSEKNFTEVL
-226 IAKGCGSA
+226 ANDPCSA
-234 HTPQSFGLKNFK
+234 SAPQSFNYG
-246 ARNFAKKSNSAQN
+246 
-259 SSSARSLNSAQN
+259 SARSHGAPQNFNTTQNFNSAKNLNST
-271 FDFSQSSNSTQS
+271 QSSNSTN
-283 PAAAQNSAS
+283 NSDFAKNSNS
-292 TQNSNSTQ
+292 TQNSDSAQ

-381 RRGVF
+381 GRGVF

-426 AFFGKKVGASAFGG
+426 AFFGKKVGANAFGG
-440 AVVALLGLYF
+440 AATALLGLYF
-450 LSGASGAVGFGI
+450 LSGASAVGFGI
-462 GERLTLIS
+462 GERLTLVS

-506 IAAVFAPHAEFE
+506 IAAVFTPHAEFE

-571 ALEPVSAGV
+571 ALEPVSAGI

-623 KKTDRG
+623 EKADRG
-629 N
+629 D

>member
-10 ENFNL
+10 ENFDS
-15 KPTLNFISNQA
+15 KSALNFISNRVH
-26 CECAK
+26 ECAN
-31 NTALNS
+31 NTARGG
-37 ASNAAFACVKN
+37 
-48 TAPDGTVNF
+48 TANF
-57 AFACRFKRNFKFQNA
+57 ALCLKRNFKFQDA
-72 DVRLNSIRG
+72 AAELNFMSV
-81 RNLKFYPTSA
+81 RNLKFYPASA
-91 GFAACNRA
+91 GFAARNRA
-99 SAGFAVHSLVA
+99 SAGFSVHSLVA
-110 PYSALRVRNRV
+110 PYSAPRVKNLER
-121 RNIEKKAALN
+121 KSALSSAALSP
-131 LAALVL
+131 

-142 QIPSC
+142 QIPNC
-147 AESKALN
+147 TENKALN
-154 SVNASAINS
+154 SAKASAINP

-170 FRRNFILNF
+170 FKRNFILNC
-179 AENST
+179 AENFT
-184 HSSVNSASSLSRAST
+184 CNGANSESSLNRASA
-199 VDEPNLSSAKSLAD
+199 VDEPNLSLAKSLAA
-213 AHTRRLKENFTEI
+213 AHMRRLKKNFTEV
-226 IAKGCGSA
+226 IAICPSSA

-259 SSSARSLNSAQN
+259 SNSTRSLNFA
-271 FDFSQSSNSTQS
+271 QSSDSTQS

-292 TQNSNSTQ
+292 TQNYMQSSNSEQ
-300 SFGQNSN
+300 SFGQNS
-307 SAQSR
+307 SSVQSR
-312 AQNPVPP
+312 AQNPAPP

-368 CLRFGVKFDRGTI
+368 CLRSGVKFDRGTI
-381 RRGVF
+381 GRGVF

-426 AFFGKKVGASAFGG
+426 AFFGKKVSASAFGG
-440 AVVALLGLYF
+440 AATALLGLYF

-483 CARKSNL
+483 CARKSNI

-623 KKTDRG
+623 EKADRG
-629 N
+629 D

>member
-1 MKNSISELA
+1 MKNSISEPA
-10 ENFNL
+10 ENFNS
-15 KPTLNFISNQA
+15 KPALNFISNQT
-26 CECAK
+26 CERAK

-37 ASNAAFACVKN
+37 ASNAAFACAKN
-48 TAPDGTVNF
+48 TARGGAANF
-57 AFACRFKRNFKFQNA
+57 ASAPCFKRNFKFQDA
-72 DVRLNSIRG
+72 DVRLNFICG
-81 RNLKFYPTSA
+81 RNLKFYPASA
-91 GFAACNRA
+91 GFAARNRA
-99 SAGFAVHSLVA
+99 SVGFTARNLVALYSASHVRNLERKSTLNFAVL
-110 PYSALRVRNRV
+110 
-121 RNIEKKAALN
+121 ALN
-131 LAALVL
+131 L
-137 NLKSA
+137 KPA

-147 AESKALN
+147 AETEALN
-154 SVNASAINS
+154 SAKVSIINPCE
-163 YGNSARN
+163 NFARN

-179 AENST
+179 AKNST
-184 HSSVNSASSLSRAST
+184 HSGANSADSPSRASAAN
-199 VDEPNLSSAKSLAD
+199 DPNLSLAKSLA
-213 AHTRRLKENFTEI
+213 AAYTQRSEKNFTEVL
-226 IAKGCGSA
+226 ANDPCSA
-234 HTPQSFGLKNFK
+234 SAPQSFGLKNFK

-271 FDFSQSSNSTQS
+271 FDFAQSSNS
-283 PAAAQNSAS
+283 P
-292 TQNSNSTQ
+292 Q

-359 AASIFTYLA
+359 AASIFIYLA

-381 RRGVF
+381 GRGVF

-440 AVVALLGLYF
+440 AATALLGLYF

-495 VQFICVCVCAL
+495 VQFICVCICAL
-506 IAAVFAPHAEFE
+506 IAAVFTPHAQFE
-518 GEIKVL
+518 GEIRVL

-571 ALEPVSAGV
+571 ALEPVSAGI

-591 LQILGA
+591 LQIFGA

-623 KKTDRG
+623 EKADRG
-629 N
+629 D

>member
-1 MKNSISELA
+1 MKNSIPELA
-10 ENFNL
+10 ENFNS
-15 KPTLNFISNQA
+15 KSALNFISNQM

-31 NTALNS
+31 NTAPGG
-37 ASNAAFACVKN
+37 AI
-48 TAPDGTVNF
+48 NF
-57 AFACRFKRNFKFQNA
+57 APTPCLKRNFKFKDA
-72 DVRLNSIRG
+72 TAELNFIRG
-81 RNLKFYPTSA
+81 RNLKFYPALA
-91 GFAACNRA
+91 GFAVRNSA
-99 SAGFAVHSLVA
+99 SVGFAVHSLVA
-110 PYSALRVRNRV
+110 FYSALRVKNLER
-121 RNIEKKAALN
+121 KSALSSAALS
-131 LAALVL
+131 L

-142 QIPSC
+142 QIPNC

-154 SVNASAINS
+154 SAKAPTINPCE
-163 YGNSARN
+163 NSARN
-170 FRRNFILNF
+170 FRRNFILNC

-184 HSSVNSASSLSRAST
+184 HSGANSASLLNCASAL
-199 VDEPNLSSAKSLAD
+199 DEPNLSPAKSLAA
-213 AHTRRLKENFTEI
+213 AHTRRLKKNFTEV
-226 IAKGCGSA
+226 IASGHGSA

-246 ARNFAKKSNSAQN
+246 ARNFAKKSNSAEN
-259 SSSARSLNSAQN
+259 SSSARSSNFAHNS
-271 FDFSQSSNSTQS
+271 DFAQSSNSTQS

-292 TQNSNSTQ
+292 TQNSDSAQ

-307 SAQSR
+307 SAQSH
-312 AQNPVPP
+312 AQNPAPP

-381 RRGVF
+381 GRGVF

-462 GERLTLIS
+462 GERLTLVS

-495 VQFICVCVCAL
+495 VQLLCVCVCAL

-524 GNLIFSPSFDFVF
+524 GNLIFSPNFDFVF

-571 ALEPVSAGV
+571 ALEPVSAGI

-623 KKTDRG
+623 EKADRG
-629 N
+629 D

>member
-1 MKNSISELA
+1 MKNSILGPA
-10 ENFNL
+10 ENFNS
-15 KPTLNFISNQA
+15 KPALNFILDTVR
-26 CECAK
+26 ERAK
-31 NTALNS
+31 NTAPGS
-37 ASNAAFACVKN
+37 K
-48 TAPDGTVNF
+48 VNF
-57 AFACRFKRNFKFQNA
+57 APAPYLKRNFKFQDA
-72 DVRLNSIRG
+72 AAELNFIRE
-81 RNLKFYPTSA
+81 RNLKFYPASA
-91 GFAACNRA
+91 GFAARNRA
-99 SAGFAVHSLVA
+99 SVSFAVHSLVA
-110 PYSALRVRNRV
+110 PYSAPRVKNPGRKSTLNS
-121 RNIEKKAALN
+121 AALS
-131 LAALVL
+131 L

-142 QIPSC
+142 QIPNC

-154 SVNASAINS
+154 FAKA
-163 YGNSARN
+163 YKTDPCENSARN
-170 FRRNFILNF
+170 FKRNFILNF
-179 AENST
+179 AENFT
-184 HSSVNSASSLSRAST
+184 HSGANSASPLSRAS
-199 VDEPNLSSAKSLAD
+199 VANDLNSILAKSLAD
-213 AHTRRLKENFTEI
+213 ANTRRSEKNFTKV
-226 IAKGCGSA
+226 IANDPCSA
-234 HTPQSFGLKNFK
+234 STPQSFGLKNFK
-246 ARNFAKKSNSAQN
+246 ARNFAKKSNSAEN

-271 FDFSQSSNSTQS
+271 FDFAQSSDSTQS
-283 PAAAQNSAS
+283 SAAAQNSAS
-292 TQNSNSTQ
+292 TQNCTQSSNSAQ

-307 SAQSR
+307 SAQSH
-312 AQNPVPP
+312 AQNPAPP

-381 RRGVF
+381 GRGVF

-506 IAAVFAPHAEFE
+506 IAAVFAPHAEFQ

-571 ALEPVSAGV
+571 ALEPVSAGI

-608 LGGLLGAKFAKDRAC
+608 LGGILGAKFAKDRAC
-623 KKTDRG
+623 EKADRG
-629 N
+629 D

>member
-1 MKNSISELA
+1 M
-10 ENFNL
+10 
-15 KPTLNFISNQA
+15 
-26 CECAK
+26 
-31 NTALNS
+31 
-37 ASNAAFACVKN
+37 
-48 TAPDGTVNF
+48 
-57 AFACRFKRNFKFQNA
+57 
-72 DVRLNSIRG
+72 
-81 RNLKFYPTSA
+81 
-91 GFAACNRA
+91 
-99 SAGFAVHSLVA
+99 
-110 PYSALRVRNRV
+110 
-121 RNIEKKAALN
+121 
-131 LAALVL
+131 
-137 NLKSA
+137 
-142 QIPSC
+142 
-147 AESKALN
+147 
-154 SVNASAINS
+154 
-163 YGNSARN
+163 
-170 FRRNFILNF
+170 
-179 AENST
+179 
-184 HSSVNSASSLSRAST
+184 
-199 VDEPNLSSAKSLAD
+199 
-213 AHTRRLKENFTEI
+213 
-226 IAKGCGSA
+226 
-234 HTPQSFGLKNFK
+234 QSH
-246 ARNFAKKSNSAQN
+246 
-259 SSSARSLNSAQN
+259 
-271 FDFSQSSNSTQS
+271 
-283 PAAAQNSAS
+283 
-292 TQNSNSTQ
+292 
-300 SFGQNSN
+300 
-307 SAQSR
+307 

-381 RRGVF
+381 GRGVF

-506 IAAVFAPHAEFE
+506 IAAVFTPHAEFE

-571 ALEPVSAGV
+571 ALEPVSAGI

-623 KKTDRG
+623 EKADRG
-629 N
+629 D

>member
-10 ENFNL
+10 ENFNS
-15 KPTLNFISNQA
+15 KSALNFISNQT
-26 CECAK
+26 CK
-31 NTALNS
+31 R
-37 ASNAAFACVKN
+37 VKD
-48 TAPDGTVNF
+48 TAPGGVINF
-57 AFACRFKRNFKFQNA
+57 APASRFKRNFKFKDA
-72 DVRLNSIRG
+72 TAELNFISV

-91 GFAACNRA
+91 GFAARNRA
-99 SAGFAVHSLVA
+99 SVGFAVHSLVA
-110 PYSALRVRNRV
+110 PYSAPRV
-121 RNIEKKAALN
+121 RNIEKKVTLN
-131 LAALVL
+131 FAALVPNL
-137 NLKSA
+137 NSA
-142 QIPSC
+142 QILNC
-147 AESKALN
+147 AENKALN
-154 SVNASAINS
+154 SAKAPTINPCE
-163 YGNSARN
+163 NSARN
-170 FRRNFILNF
+170 FKRNFILNC
-179 AENST
+179 AENFT
-184 HSSVNSASSLSRAST
+184 CNGANSASSLSRASV
-199 VDEPNLSSAKSLAD
+199 VDDPNLSPAKSLAA
-213 AHTRRLKENFTEI
+213 AHTRCSKKNFIETL
-226 IAKGCGSA
+226 ANDPASA
-234 HTPQSFGLKNFK
+234 SASQPQRCNYGAALSHGTPQNSNATQNF
-246 ARNFAKKSNSAQN
+246 NSAKN
-259 SSSARSLNSAQN
+259 L
-271 FDFSQSSNSTQS
+271 NSTQS
-283 PAAAQNSAS
+283 
-292 TQNSNSTQ
+292 SNSTQ

-359 AASIFTYLA
+359 AASVFTYLA

-381 RRGVF
+381 GRGVF

-426 AFFGKKVGASAFGG
+426 AFFGKKIGASAFGG

-506 IAAVFAPHAEFE
+506 IAAVFVPHAEFE

-571 ALEPVSAGV
+571 ALEPVSAGI

-608 LGGLLGAKFAKDRAC
+608 LGGLLGAKFAKNRAC
-623 KKTDRG
+623 EKADRG
-629 N
+629 D

>member
-1 MKNSISELA
+1 MKNSISEPA
-10 ENFNL
+10 ENFNS
-15 KPTLNFISNQA
+15 KSALNFILDPVR
-26 CECAK
+26 ERAK
-31 NTALNS
+31 NSALNP

-48 TAPDGTVNF
+48 TARGGAVNF
-57 AFACRFKRNFKFQNA
+57 APALCFKRNFKFQ
-72 DVRLNSIRG
+72 DVDAALNFIRG
-81 RNLKFYPTSA
+81 ESLKRERNLKFHPASA
-91 GFAACNRA
+91 GFAARNRA
-99 SAGFAVHSLVA
+99 SCDLAAL
-110 PYSALRVRNRV
+110 YSAPHV
-121 RNIEKKAALN
+121 RNIERKFALNFAALALN
-131 LAALVL
+131 L
-137 NLKSA
+137 KPA
-142 QIPSC
+142 QIPNC
-147 AESKALN
+147 AENKALN
-154 SVNASAINS
+154 SAKSS
-163 YGNSARN
+163 KTDSCENSARDL
-170 FRRNFILNF
+170 RQNFILNF
-179 AENST
+179 MGNST
-184 HSSVNSASSLSRAST
+184 HGSVNSMGLPSRASAAN
-199 VDEPNLSSAKSLAD
+199 DRNLSFAKRRAV
-213 AHTRRLKENFTEI
+213 AYTRCFKKIFTEVLTNDP
-226 IAKGCGSA
+226 CSA
-234 HTPQSFGLKNFK
+234 STPQSFNY
-246 ARNFAKKSNSAQN
+246 SP
-259 SSSARSLNSAQN
+259 ARSPGTPRNSNTTQN
-271 FDFSQSSNSTQS
+271 FNSVK
-283 PAAAQNSAS
+283 NL
-292 TQNSNSTQ
+292 NSTQ
-300 SFGQNSN
+300 SFGQNSS
-307 SAQSR
+307 SAQNH

-381 RRGVF
+381 GQGVF

-404 ALSSTVAFILGLNV
+404 TLSSTVAFILGLNV

-426 AFFGKKVGASAFGG
+426 AFFGKKVGVSAFGG
-440 AVVALLGLYF
+440 TVVALLGLYF
-450 LSGASGAVGFGI
+450 LSGASAVGFGI

-506 IAAVFAPHAEFE
+506 IAAVFTPHAEFE

-545 ATVAAFVIQTMAQNR
+545 ATLAAFVIQTMAQNR

-571 ALEPVSAGV
+571 ALEPVSAGI

-623 KKTDRG
+623 EKADRG
-629 N
+629 D

>member
-10 ENFNL
+10 ENFNS
-15 KPTLNFISNQA
+15 KSALNFISNQA

-31 NTALNS
+31 NIARG
-37 ASNAAFACVKN
+37 
-48 TAPDGTVNF
+48 GTVNF
-57 AFACRFKRNFKFQNA
+57 TPALCLKRNFKFQDEA
-72 DVRLNSIRG
+72 AELNFISR
-81 RNLKFYPTSA
+81 RNLKFYPTSV
-91 GFAACNRA
+91 GFAARNRA
-99 SAGFAVHSLVA
+99 SASFAAHSLVA
-110 PYSALRVRNRV
+110 FYPAPCVKNPGRKSALSS
-121 RNIEKKAALN
+121 AAL
-131 LAALVL
+131 AL

-142 QIPSC
+142 QIPNC
-147 AESKALN
+147 TENKALN
-154 SVNASAINS
+154 SVNASAINPCE
-163 YGNSARN
+163 NSAKNFKRN
-170 FRRNFILNF
+170 FMG
-179 AENST
+179 NST
-184 HSSVNSASSLSRAST
+184 HSSANSESSLNRASA
-199 VDEPNLSSAKSLAD
+199 VDEPNLSPTKSLAA
-213 AHTRRLKENFTEI
+213 AHTRRSKKNFTDI
-226 IAKGCGSA
+226 IAKGHGFA
-234 HTPQSFGLKNFK
+234 QALQGFGLKNFE
-246 ARNFAKKSNSAQN
+246 ARNFAKKSNSAEN
-259 SSSARSLNSAQN
+259 SSSARSLNFAQN
-271 FDFSQSSNSTQS
+271 FDFAQSSDSTQS

-292 TQNSNSTQ
+292 TQNCTQSSNSAQ

-307 SAQSR
+307 SAQ
-312 AQNPVPP
+312 NPAPP

-381 RRGVF
+381 GRGVF

-462 GERLTLIS
+462 GERLSLIS

-571 ALEPVSAGV
+571 ALEPVSAGI

-608 LGGLLGAKFAKDRAC
+608 LGGLLGAKFAKNRAYE
-623 KKTDRG
+623 KADRG
-629 N
+629 D

>member
-1 MKNSISELA
+1 MKNSISEPA
-10 ENFNL
+10 ENFNSE
-15 KPTLNFISNQA
+15 PALNFISDPVR
-26 CECAK
+26 ERAK
-31 NTALNS
+31 NTARG
-37 ASNAAFACVKN
+37 
-48 TAPDGTVNF
+48 GTVNF
-57 AFACRFKRNFKFQNA
+57 TPALCLKRNFKFQDEA
-72 DVRLNSIRG
+72 AELNFISR
-81 RNLKFYPTSA
+81 RNLKFYPTSV
-91 GFAACNRA
+91 GFAARNRA
-99 SAGFAVHSLVA
+99 SASFAAHSLVA
-110 PYSALRVRNRV
+110 FYPAPCVKNPGRKSALSS
-121 RNIEKKAALN
+121 AAL
-131 LAALVL
+131 AL

-142 QIPSC
+142 QDMSR
-147 AESKALN
+147 AENKALN
-154 SVNASAINS
+154 SAKSPETNPCE
-163 YGNSARN
+163 NSARN
-170 FRRNFILNF
+170 FKRNFIINF
-179 AENST
+179 TKNST
-184 HSSVNSASSLSRAST
+184 HSGANSASSLNRASAAN
-199 VDEPNLSSAKSLAD
+199 DPNLSPAKSLTAI
-213 AHTRRLKENFTEI
+213 HTRRFKKIFTE
-226 IAKGCGSA
+226 ALANDPCSA
-234 HTPQSFGLKNFK
+234 STPQSFVLKNFK
-246 ARNFAKKSNSAQN
+246 ARNFAKKSNSAEN

-271 FDFSQSSNSTQS
+271 FDFAQSSNSTQS
-283 PAAAQNSAS
+283 PTAAQNSAS
-292 TQNSNSTQ
+292 TQNYTKSSNSTQ

-307 SAQSR
+307 SVQSH

-381 RRGVF
+381 GRGVF

-426 AFFGKKVGASAFGG
+426 AFFGKKIGASAFGG
-440 AVVALLGLYF
+440 AATALLGLYF
-450 LSGASGAVGFGI
+450 LSGASAVGFGI

-506 IAAVFAPHAEFE
+506 IAAVFVPHAEFE

-524 GNLIFSPSFDFVF
+524 GNLIFSPSSDFVF

-571 ALEPVSAGV
+571 ALEPVSAGI

-608 LGGLLGAKFAKDRAC
+608 LGGLLGAKFAKNRAYE
-623 KKTDRG
+623 KADRG
-629 N
+629 D

>member
-1 MKNSISELA
+1 MKNSISKPV
-10 ENFNL
+10 ENFNS
-15 KPTLNFISNQA
+15 KPALNFVSNQT
-26 CECAK
+26 CERVK

-37 ASNAAFACVKN
+37 ASNAAFACAKN
-48 TAPDGTVNF
+48 TARGGASCF
-57 AFACRFKRNFKFQNA
+57 APAPRLKRNFKFQDA
-72 DVRLNSIRG
+72 DARLNSIRG
-81 RNLKFYPTSA
+81 RNLKFYPALA
-91 GFAACNRA
+91 GFAARNRA
-99 SAGFAVHSLVA
+99 SASFTARNLVA
-110 PYSALRVRNRV
+110 LYSASHVRNPGRKSAL
-121 RNIEKKAALN
+121 NFAALALN
-131 LAALVL
+131 L
-137 NLKSA
+137 KPA

-147 AESKALN
+147 AETEALN
-154 SVNASAINS
+154 SAKVSVINPCE
-163 YGNSARN
+163 NSARN
-170 FRRNFILNF
+170 FKRNFILNF
-179 AENST
+179 TKNYARDGA
-184 HSSVNSASSLSRAST
+184 NSASLPSRASAT
-199 VDEPNLSSAKSLAD
+199 NDPNFSPAKSLVA
-213 AHTRRLKENFTEI
+213 AHTRRSKKNFTKI
-226 IAKGCGSA
+226 LANDPCSA
-234 HTPQSFGLKNFK
+234 SVPQSFGLKNFK

-271 FDFSQSSNSTQS
+271 FDFAQSSNS
-283 PAAAQNSAS
+283 P
-292 TQNSNSTQ
+292 Q

-334 GCTFVPVQRALH
+334 GCTFVPVQRALY

-381 RRGVF
+381 ERGVF

-440 AVVALLGLYF
+440 AATALLGLYF
-450 LSGASGAVGFGI
+450 LSGASAVGFGI
-462 GERLTLIS
+462 GERLTLVS

-495 VQFICVCVCAL
+495 VQFVCVCVCAL
-506 IAAVFAPHAEFE
+506 IAAVFVPHAEFE

-524 GNLIFSPSFDFVF
+524 GNLIFSPNFDFVF

-571 ALEPVSAGV
+571 ALEPVSAGI

-585 GEKLSA
+585 GEKLSV

-623 KKTDRG
+623 EKADRG
-629 N
+629 D

>member
-1 MKNSISELA
+1 MKNSISEPA
-10 ENFNL
+10 ENFNSE
-15 KPTLNFISNQA
+15 PALNFISDPVR
-26 CECAK
+26 ERAK

-48 TAPDGTVNF
+48 TALCGAANF
-57 AFACRFKRNFKFQNA
+57 ASALLFKRNFKFQDAN
-72 DVRLNSIRG
+72 VRLNSIRG
-81 RNLKFYPTSA
+81 RNLKFYP
-91 GFAACNRA
+91 A
-99 SAGFAVHSLVA
+99 SVGFAVHSLVA
-110 PYSALRVRNRV
+110 PYSAPRV
-121 RNIEKKAALN
+121 RNIEKKVALN
-131 LAALVL
+131 FAALVL

-142 QIPSC
+142 QILSC
-147 AESKALN
+147 AENKALN
-154 SVNASAINS
+154 SAKVSAINPCE
-163 YGNSARN
+163 NSAKN
-170 FRRNFILNF
+170 FKRNFIG
-179 AENST
+179 NST
-184 HSSVNSASSLSRAST
+184 HGSVNSMDLPSRAGAAN
-199 VDEPNLSSAKSLAD
+199 EPNLSSAKSLAA
-213 AHTRRLKENFTEI
+213 AHTRRSEKNFTEVLTNDP
-226 IAKGCGSA
+226 CSA
-234 HTPQSFGLKNFK
+234 SAP
-246 ARNFAKKSNSAQN
+246 RNFNY
-259 SSSARSLNSAQN
+259 SSARSPGAPQNSNTTQN
-271 FDFSQSSNSTQS
+271 FNSLKNLNSTQS
-283 PAAAQNSAS
+283 
-292 TQNSNSTQ
+292 SNSTQ

-312 AQNPVPP
+312 AQNPAPP

-381 RRGVF
+381 GRGVF

-426 AFFGKKVGASAFGG
+426 AFFRKKVGASAFGG

-462 GERLTLIS
+462 GERLTLVS
-470 AFAYALHIVFTGV
+470 AFAYAFHIVFTGV

-495 VQFICVCVCAL
+495 MQFICVCVCAL

-524 GNLIFSPSFDFVF
+524 GNLIFSPNFDFVF

-629 N
+629 D

>member
-1 MKNSISELA
+1 MKNSISKLA
-10 ENFNL
+10 ENFNS
-15 KPTLNFISNQA
+15 KPALNFISNQA

-31 NTALNS
+31 NTARGD
-37 ASNAAFACVKN
+37 AI
-48 TAPDGTVNF
+48 NF
-57 AFACRFKRNFKFQNA
+57 APSPRFKRNFKFQDTA
-72 DVRLNSIRG
+72 AELNFMSV
-81 RNLKFYPTSA
+81 RNLKFYP
-91 GFAACNRA
+91 A
-99 SAGFAVHSLVA
+99 SAGFATRNSASVGFAVHNLVA
-110 PYSALRVRNRV
+110 LYSAPRVKNLERKSALNS
-121 RNIEKKAALN
+121 AALALN
-131 LAALVL
+131 L
-137 NLKSA
+137 NSA
-142 QIPSC
+142 QIPNC
-147 AESKALN
+147 TENKALN
-154 SVNASAINS
+154 SAKVSAINPCE
-163 YGNSARN
+163 NSAKN
-170 FRRNFILNF
+170 FKRNFILNC
-179 AENST
+179 AENFT
-184 HSSVNSASSLSRAST
+184 CNGANSASSLNRASA
-199 VDEPNLSSAKSLAD
+199 VDEPNLSPAKSLAA
-213 AHTRRLKENFTEI
+213 AHTRRSKKNFTEV
-226 IAKGCGSA
+226 IASGHGST

-246 ARNFAKKSNSAQN
+246 ARNFAKKSNSAEN

-271 FDFSQSSNSTQS
+271 FDFAQSSNSTQS

-292 TQNSNSTQ
+292 TQNCTQ
-300 SFGQNSN
+300 SSN
-307 SAQSR
+307 SAQNFGQNFNSVRSR

-381 RRGVF
+381 GRGVF

-470 AFAYALHIVFTGV
+470 AFAYALHIVFTGI

-506 IAAVFAPHAEFE
+506 IAAVFVPHAEFE

-524 GNLIFSPSFDFVF
+524 GNLIFSPNFDFVF

-608 LGGLLGAKFAKDRAC
+608 LGGFLGAKFAKDRAC
-623 KKTDRG
+623 EKADRG
-629 N
+629 D

>member
-10 ENFNL
+10 ENFNS
-15 KPTLNFISNQA
+15 KSALNFISNQT
-26 CECAK
+26 CK
-31 NTALNS
+31 R
-37 ASNAAFACVKN
+37 VKD
-48 TAPDGTVNF
+48 TAPGGVINF
-57 AFACRFKRNFKFQNA
+57 APASRFKRNFKFKDA
-72 DVRLNSIRG
+72 TAELNFISV

-91 GFAACNRA
+91 GFAARNRA
-99 SAGFAVHSLVA
+99 SVGFAVHSLVA
-110 PYSALRVRNRV
+110 PYSAPRV
-121 RNIEKKAALN
+121 RNIEKKVTLN
-131 LAALVL
+131 FAALVPNL
-137 NLKSA
+137 NSA
-142 QIPSC
+142 QILNC
-147 AESKALN
+147 AENKALN
-154 SVNASAINS
+154 SAKAPTINPCE
-163 YGNSARN
+163 NSARN
-170 FRRNFILNF
+170 FKRNFILNC
-179 AENST
+179 AENFTCNGADSE
-184 HSSVNSASSLSRAST
+184 SSLNRASA
-199 VDEPNLSSAKSLAD
+199 VDEPNLSPAKSLAT
-213 AHTRRLKENFTEI
+213 AHMRRSEKNFTDI
-226 IAKGCGSA
+226 LANDPASA
-234 HTPQSFGLKNFK
+234 SAPQPQRSNYGAARSPGTPQNSNATQNF
-246 ARNFAKKSNSAQN
+246 NSAKN
-259 SSSARSLNSAQN
+259 LN
-271 FDFSQSSNSTQS
+271 
-283 PAAAQNSAS
+283 S
-292 TQNSNSTQ
+292 TQNSNSAQ

-307 SAQSR
+307 STQSR
-312 AQNPVPP
+312 AQNPAPP

-381 RRGVF
+381 GRGVF

-450 LSGASGAVGFGI
+450 LSGASAVGFGI
-462 GERLTLIS
+462 GERLTLVS

-506 IAAVFAPHAEFE
+506 IAAVFTPHVQFE
-518 GEIKVL
+518 GEIRVI
-524 GNLIFSPSFDFVF
+524 GNLIFSLNFDFVF

-571 ALEPVSAGV
+571 ALEPVSAGI
-580 MGYAF
+580 MGYTF

-608 LGGLLGAKFAKDRAC
+608 LGGLLGAKFAKNRAC
-623 KKTDRG
+623 EKADRG
-629 N
+629 D

>member
-10 ENFNL
+10 ENFNS
-15 KPTLNFISNQA
+15 KSALNFISNQT
-26 CECAK
+26 CKRAK
-31 NTALNS
+31 NTARGG
-37 ASNAAFACVKN
+37 AA
-48 TAPDGTVNF
+48 NF
-57 AFACRFKRNFKFQNA
+57 APAPNLRRNFKFQDA
-72 DVRLNSIRG
+72 AAELNFIRG
-81 RNLKFYPTSA
+81 RNLKFYPASVS
-91 GFAACNRA
+91 FAACNRTSCNLTA
-99 SAGFAVHSLVA
+99 L
-110 PYSALRVRNRV
+110 YSAPRVKNPGR
-121 RNIEKKAALN
+121 KSTLN
-131 LAALVL
+131 FATLAL

-142 QIPSC
+142 QISNC
-147 AESKALN
+147 TENKALN
-154 SVNASAINS
+154 SAKAPTINPCE
-163 YGNSARN
+163 NSAKN
-170 FRRNFILNF
+170 FKRNFILNF
-179 AENST
+179 TKNST
-184 HSSVNSASSLSRAST
+184 HSSANSVSSLSRASA
-199 VDEPNLSSAKSLAD
+199 VDEPNLSSAKSLAA
-213 AHTRRLKENFTEI
+213 AHTRRSKKNFTGVL
-226 IAKGCGSA
+226 ANDPSSA
-234 HTPQSFGLKNFK
+234 SAPQSFSYG
-246 ARNFAKKSNSAQN
+246 
-259 SSSARSLNSAQN
+259 SARSHGAPQNFNTTQNFNSAKNLNST
-271 FDFSQSSNSTQS
+271 QSSNSE
-283 PAAAQNSAS
+283 
-292 TQNSNSTQ
+292 Q
-300 SFGQNSN
+300 SFGQNSS

-312 AQNPVPP
+312 AQNPAPP

-381 RRGVF
+381 GRGVF

-462 GERLTLIS
+462 GERLTLVS

-524 GNLIFSPSFDFVF
+524 GNLIFSPNFDFVF

-571 ALEPVSAGV
+571 ALEPVSAGI

-597 ALILA
+597 TLILA

-623 KKTDRG
+623 EKADRG
-629 N
+629 D

>member
-1 MKNSISELA
+1 IMKNSISELA
-10 ENFNL
+10 EIFNS
-15 KPTLNFISNQA
+15 KPALNFISNRVR
-26 CECAK
+26 ECAN
-31 NTALNS
+31 NTARGG
-37 ASNAAFACVKN
+37 AA
-48 TAPDGTVNF
+48 NF
-57 AFACRFKRNFKFQNA
+57 SPAFRSKRNFKFKDA
-72 DVRLNSIRG
+72 AAELNFMSV
-81 RNLKFYPTSA
+81 RNLKFYPASV
-91 GFAACNRA
+91 GFAACNRTSCNLTA
-99 SAGFAVHSLVA
+99 L
-110 PYSALRVRNRV
+110 YSAPRVRNLER
-121 RNIEKKAALN
+121 KSALSSAALSP
-131 LAALVL
+131 

-142 QIPSC
+142 QIPNC
-147 AESKALN
+147 AENKALN
-154 SVNASAINS
+154 SAKASAINLCE
-163 YGNSARN
+163 N
-170 FRRNFILNF
+170 FAKNFKRNFILNC
-179 AENST
+179 AENFT
-184 HSSVNSASSLSRAST
+184 CNGANSASSLNRASV
-199 VDEPNLSSAKSLAD
+199 VDEPNLSPAKSLFA
-213 AHTRRLKENFTEI
+213 AHTRRSKKNFTEV
-226 IAKGCGSA
+226 IAKGYGSA

-246 ARNFAKKSNSAQN
+246 ARNFAKKSNSAEN
-259 SSSARSLNSAQN
+259 SSSARSLNFAQN
-271 FDFSQSSNSTQS
+271 FDFAQSSDSTQS
-283 PAAAQNSAS
+283 PAAVQNSAS
-292 TQNSNSTQ
+292 TQNCTQ
-300 SFGQNSN
+300 SSN

-381 RRGVF
+381 GRGVF

-495 VQFICVCVCAL
+495 VQFLCVCVCAL
-506 IAAVFAPHAEFE
+506 IAAVFTPHAQFE
-518 GEIKVL
+518 GEIRVV

-545 ATVAAFVIQTMAQNR
+545 ATLAAFVIQTMAQNR

-571 ALEPVSAGV
+571 ALEPVSAGI

-623 KKTDRG
+623 EKADRG
-629 N
+629 D

>member
-1 MKNSISELA
+1 MKNSIPELA
-10 ENFNL
+10 ENFNS
-15 KPTLNFISNQA
+15 KSALNFILNQV
-26 CECAK
+26 CERAK
-31 NTALNS
+31 NTARGG
-37 ASNAAFACVKN
+37 A
-48 TAPDGTVNF
+48 VNF
-57 AFACRFKRNFKFQNA
+57 APVSRFKRNFKFKDA
-72 DVRLNSIRG
+72 AAELNSVRE
-81 RNLKFYPTSA
+81 RNLKFYPASA
-91 GFAACNRA
+91 GFAVCNRA
-99 SAGFAVHSLVA
+99 SVGFAVHSLVTL
-110 PYSALRVRNRV
+110 YSALCVRNLER
-121 RNIEKKAALN
+121 KSALSS
-131 LAALVL
+131 AALVL
-137 NLKSA
+137 NLNSA
-142 QIPSC
+142 QIPNC
-147 AESKALN
+147 AENKALN
-154 SVNASAINS
+154 SVNASAINP

-170 FRRNFILNF
+170 FRRNSISNC
-179 AENST
+179 AKNST
-184 HSSVNSASSLSRAST
+184 HSGANSASSLSRASV
-199 VDEPNLSSAKSLAD
+199 VDEPNLSPAKSLAA
-213 AHTRRLKENFTEI
+213 AHTRRSKKNFTEV
-226 IAKGCGSA
+226 IASGHGST
-234 HTPQSFGLKNFK
+234 HTPQSFNYGA
-246 ARNFAKKSNSAQN
+246 ARNPGTPQNSNTTQNFNSAKN
-259 SSSARSLNSAQN
+259 LNST
-271 FDFSQSSNSTQS
+271 QSSNS
-283 PAAAQNSAS
+283 A
-292 TQNSNSTQ
+292 Q
-300 SFGQNSN
+300 SFGQNS
-307 SAQSR
+307 SSVRSR
-312 AQNPVPP
+312 AQNPAPP

-381 RRGVF
+381 GRGVF

-462 GERLTLIS
+462 GERLTLVS

-483 CARKSNL
+483 CARKSNI

-506 IAAVFAPHAEFE
+506 IAAVFTPHAEFE

-571 ALEPVSAGV
+571 ALEPVSAGIV
-580 MGYAF
+580 GYAF

-623 KKTDRG
+623 EKADRG
-629 N
+629 D